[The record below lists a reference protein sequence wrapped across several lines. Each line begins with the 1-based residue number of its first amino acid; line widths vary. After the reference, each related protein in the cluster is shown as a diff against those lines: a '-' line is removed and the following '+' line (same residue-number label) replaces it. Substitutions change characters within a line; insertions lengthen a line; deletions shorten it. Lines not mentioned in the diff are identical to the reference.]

1 VPSAKLSACLVSPH
15 PLVLERL
22 TRLLSTCGV
31 SVEAERLDF
40 SMAPRMRLSSADRSA
55 LYVIDACLPR
65 PATEGLVRDILG
77 ETPSARIII
86 VAETFDEESA
96 FPLLRLGVKGLL
108 PYAEAP
114 QQLSRAVSTVASGGL
129 WAPRRLL
136 SRFVE
141 TVLSNGRGRKMAAN
155 GHGLSRREHDVLQAL
170 VENLS
175 NKEIAGRLHISERTV
190 KFHVSNLLSKFG
202 VQRRADL
209 IVRSF
214 PGAAPVH

>member
-1 VPSAKLSACLVSPH
+1 M
-15 PLVLERL
+15 
-22 TRLLSTCGV
+22 RLLTPCDV
-31 SVEAERLDF
+31 TVDTERLDF
-40 SMAPRMRLSSADRSA
+40 SLTPRMRRSAPDGRA
-55 LYVIDACLPR
+55 LYVVDACLPR

-77 ETPSARIII
+77 ETPASRIVV

-108 PYAEAP
+108 PYADAP
-114 QQLSRAVSTVASGGL
+114 QQLAQALSTVAAGGL
-129 WAPRRLL
+129 WAPRALL
-136 SRFVE
+136 SRFVDS
-141 TVLSNGRGRKMAAN
+141 VLNTNRGRRMTN

-170 VENLS
+170 LDNLS

-214 PGAAPVH
+214 QSASPVH